1 MLYKHST
8 TSPQNI
14 VDRCS
19 LYDLTITQHYKEIKN
34 HRKRV
39 SNIKPFIDQLIG
51 MVLITQQVKE
61 KITEFETYNPKIA
74 LVGLFN
80 DVDIKVFKD
89 HDREYA
95 DTNKKR

>member
-1 MLYKHST
+1 
-8 TSPQNI
+8 
-14 VDRCS
+14 
-19 LYDLTITQHYKEIKN
+19 
-34 HRKRV
+34 
-39 SNIKPFIDQLIG
+39 

-80 DVDIKVFKD
+80 DVDIKVFKH

-95 DTNKKR
+95 GTNKKR